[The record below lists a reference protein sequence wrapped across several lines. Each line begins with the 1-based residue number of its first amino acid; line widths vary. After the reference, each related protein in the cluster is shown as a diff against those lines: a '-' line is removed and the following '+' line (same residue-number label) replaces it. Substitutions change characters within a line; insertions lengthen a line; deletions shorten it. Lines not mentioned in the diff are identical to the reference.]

1 MYLCIALI
9 LEILNAL
16 KISQNDWGW
25 PTWVSLLN
33 IWANCSFE
41 HLIKRDLE
49 HALQA

>member
-16 KISQNDWGW
+16 KISQNDLGW